1 MNATKLTLIF
11 ASFAL
16 VLALVT
22 GASAAT
28 AANSGSSTGT
38 VWCGGQYGSNGANGY
53 GYGCGSYR

>member
-28 AANSGSSTGT
+28 TAASGSSNGA
-38 VWCGGQYGSNGANGY
+38 VWCGGQYGSNGGN